1 MSLPKRNTFSS
12 LSDSERL
19 RFAIETAEVGV
30 YEVDVA
36 TGVSR
41 VSDTYINQ
49 LGYSRD
55 EWEDTSANWIRL
67 LHPDDRERVLA
78 ADRAVAESRSSL
90 LEVEYR
96 MRHKDGSWRWVL
108 DRGKVVESD
117 ASGRPTRTA
126 GIHIVIDELQAARDK
141 LREANRR
148 FELAADAANMGFWEY
163 DIVNDRQHWDDRAL
177 RLHGLTRAEFSADG
191 EAWRRL
197 VHPEDL
203 PQAIAGA
210 QAAWSGTSDDF
221 MNEFRIIRPD
231 GAVRYMRSFAH
242 ISRGPAG
249 EALRMTGVN
258 LDVTAARLAKDEL
271 RRALGDAQSARRDAD
286 RQRRV
291 AERANR
297 AKTLFLANMS
307 HEVRTPLSALIALS
321 QAMWMESE
329 KHRLPPRF
337 EKFLNR
343 VRSGGK
349 YLNLVLTNL
358 LDVTSAEAG
367 SARLVAESFYLAD
380 WVEDMRDILDPIAES
395 HGVRIRWK
403 LPRDGEIRLETD
415 RMRLSQVLLNLA
427 HNAVKFSQAGGKP
440 VDLVVGH
447 GPAGLTLRVDDRGPG
462 IPKAKLKDIFRAF
475 DQHRIADSSFD
486 RGVGLG
492 LAVVGTNLALL
503 GGEIQAK
510 PRKPNGMSFEVRI
523 PTVLA
528 KPPKIGRAK
537 GRSAVKK
544 A

>member
-12 LSDSERL
+12 LSDAERL
-19 RFAIETAEVGV
+19 KFAIETAEVGV
-30 YEVDVA
+30 YEVDIA
-36 TGVSR
+36 TGVSK

-67 LHPDDRERVLA
+67 MHPDDRERVLA

-117 ASGRPTRTA
+117 ASGCPTRTA

-148 FELAADAANMGFWEY
+148 MEIAADAANIGFWEY
-163 DIVNDRQHWDDRAL
+163 DIVNDRQLWDERTF
-177 RLHGLTRAEFSADG
+177 RIYGVEPGEFTADVQ
-191 EAWRRL
+191 AWLRL
-197 VHPEDL
+197 VHPDDRES
-203 PQAIAGA
+203 AMATGHS
-210 QAAWSGTSDDF
+210 AWSDRKDDF
-221 MNEFRIIRPD
+221 MNEFRIVRPD
-231 GAVRYMRSFAH
+231 GAVRHIRSFAH

-271 RRALGDAQSARRDAD
+271 
-286 RQRRV
+286 
-291 AERANR
+291 ERANR

-503 GGEIQAK
+503 GGDIQAK

-523 PTVLA
+523 PTHLA
-528 KPPKIGRAK
+528 KLAKIGRAK
-537 GRSAVKK
+537 GRSAAKK